1 MSDAGA
7 SIKLAAAVVPDFN
20 VRPRSSRL
28 RCGLHQTELD
38 PTHAVAGSAVNSE
51 SLFSA
56 GLSHDELVGV
66 K

>member
-1 MSDAGA
+1 MSTSDGVPSDSGAGFT
-7 SIKLAAAVVPDFN
+7 K
-20 VRPRSSRL
+20 
-28 RCGLHQTELD
+28 TELD
-38 PTHAVAGSAVNSE
+38 ATHAVAESAVNSE